1 MTQTVVF
8 EDIGNDP
15 VVLADGATYSTVTV
29 QVRGVEDVEIVV
41 DDRDEATRQA
51 AGDNIGV
58 SYTEGEKTQ
67 FSGFVGEIRV
77 NRLSKVSKNTARVVV
92 VRS

>member
-1 MTQTVVF
+1 MTRTVVF
-8 EDIGNDP
+8 DEIGNES

-29 QVRGVEDVEIVV
+29 QVRGVEAVEIVV
-41 DDRDEATRQA
+41 DERDEATRQA

-58 SYTEGEKTQ
+58 SYAEGEKTQ
-67 FSGFVGEIRV
+67 FSGFGGEIRV
-77 NRLSKVSKNTARVVV
+77 TRLSKVSKNSARVVV